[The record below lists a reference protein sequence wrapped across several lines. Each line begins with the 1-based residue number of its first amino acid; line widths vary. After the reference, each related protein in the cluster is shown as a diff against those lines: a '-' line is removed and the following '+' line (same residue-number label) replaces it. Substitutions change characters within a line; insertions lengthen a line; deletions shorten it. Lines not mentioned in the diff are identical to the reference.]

1 MQFNLGADFVFFCVC
16 QARVSEVLSRA
27 SVDDHGDLISG
38 DCRNAAEGW
47 LLHLSNA
54 HEVCVVRVT
63 CQIHLSYG
71 LFELLGEICW
81 VVLVFG

>member
-1 MQFNLGADFVFFCVC
+1 MQFNLGADFVFFLCVC

-27 SVDDHGDLISG
+27 SVDDYGDLISE

-54 HEVCVVRVT
+54 HEVCVVRVR
-63 CQIHLSYG
+63 CQIHL
-71 LFELLGEICW
+71 LW
-81 VVLVFG
+81 AV